1 MINGVRRGGLKVKI
15 IFDLVT
21 TYFKNFGYR
30 EVGAFYRIE
39 KAIPVA
45 KF

>member
-1 MINGVRRGGLKVKI
+1 MIKGVRMGGLKVKI

-39 KAIPVA
+39 KAIPIG